1 MIATPLLHVQCA
13 QNTTLDTYEGPKS
26 FCSFTL
32 RGFTPTS
39 LFDKNDSLAKISF
52 SAGWLMETDLQNRD
66 FRVPTEAESG
76 FEFLKQNRGN
86 PA

>member
-1 MIATPLLHVQCA
+1 MYSI
-13 QNTTLDTYEGPKS
+13 GF

-32 RGFTPTS
+32 CGFTPTS
-39 LFDKNDSLAKISF
+39 LFDKNDSLTKISF
-52 SAGWLMETDLQNRD
+52 SALWLVETDLQNRD

-76 FEFLKQNRGN
+76 FEFLKQNRDN

>member
-1 MIATPLLHVQCA
+1 MYNAHKIQHKLLTKDQKV
-13 QNTTLDTYEGPKS
+13 YSIGF

-32 RGFTPTS
+32 CGFTPTS
-39 LFDKNDSLAKISF
+39 LFDKNDSLTKISF
-52 SAGWLMETDLQNRD
+52 SALWLVETDLQNRD

-76 FEFLKQNRGN
+76 FEFLKQNRDN